1 MSTNTGLLVGFG
13 LLGVLFFASFDT
25 GVNAKD
31 IPKTKPTKPKN
42 QPKKII
48 L

>member
-1 MSTNTGLLVGFG
+1 MSTNTGLLVSLG
-13 LLGVLFFASFDT
+13 LLGILFFASFDT
-25 GVNAKD
+25 GVNEK
-31 IPKTKPTKPKN
+31 ITPKAKPTKPKN

>member
-1 MSTNTGLLVGFG
+1 MNNNIGLLVGFG
-13 LLGVLFFASFDT
+13 LLATLYFVSGDT
-25 GVNAKD
+25 VSKNKKAKNS
-31 IPKTKPTKPKN
+31 KPTKPKN